1 MDNEKWETFFMQNA
15 KRLRHGIE
23 VRERA
28 LELFEAGFGKRSVS
42 SSLGIPVGTVE
53 KWLYAYKAVGPE
65 GPLNMGR
72 THNSYSFETKLAFAR
87 MVVDGGAILTDAM
100 VAYGVVSRAS
110 AQKWC
115 KAYREGGEEALKP
128 KPKGRPKGSLAKQ
141 KAPMTREEEL
151 EIRVRKLEAENAYLK
166 KLEALRAE
174 EALRTGSRPR
184 W

>member
-1 MDNEKWETFFMQNA
+1 MQST

-28 LELFEAGFGKRSVS
+28 LELFEAGLGKRSVS
-42 SSLGIPVGTVE
+42 SSLGISVGTVE
-53 KWLYAYKAVGPE
+53 KWLYAYGAVGSE

-72 THNSYSFETKLAFAR
+72 IHNSYSFETKLAFAR
-87 MVVDGGAILTDAM
+87 MVVDGGAILADAM
-100 VAYGVVSRAS
+100 AAYGVVSRAS

-115 KAYREGGEEALKP
+115 KAYREGGEEALRP
-128 KPKGRPKGSLAKQ
+128 KPKGRPKGSPA
-141 KAPMTREEEL
+141 TTGEEEL
-151 EIRVRKLEAENAYLK
+151 EIGVRKLEAKNAYLN
-166 KLEALRAE
+166 KLEAMRAE

>member
-1 MDNEKWETFFMQNA
+1 MDNEKWEAFFMQNTR
-15 KRLRHGIE
+15 RLRHGIE

-28 LELFEAGFGKRSVS
+28 LELFGAGFGKRSVS
-42 SSLGIPVGTVE
+42 SSLGISAGTVE

-87 MVVDGGAILTDAM
+87 MVVDGGATPVDAM
-100 VAYGVVSRAS
+100 AAHGVVSRSS
-110 AQKWC
+110 AQNWC
-115 KAYREGGEEALKP
+115 RAYREGGEEALRP
-128 KPKGRPKGSLAKQ
+128 KPKGRPKGSPARQ
-141 KAPMTREEEL
+141 KAPITREEEL
-151 EIRVRKLEAENAYLK
+151 EIRVRKPEAENAYLK

>member
-1 MDNEKWETFFMQNA
+1 MQST
-15 KRLRHGIE
+15 KRSRHGIK
-23 VRERA
+23 VRKRA

-42 SSLGIPVGTVE
+42 SSLGISAGTVE

-87 MVVDGGAILTDAM
+87 TVVDVGAVLADAM
-100 VAYGVVSRAS
+100 AAYGVVSRSS
-110 AQKWC
+110 AQRWC
-115 KAYREGGEEALKP
+115 KAYREGGAEALRP
-128 KPKGRPKGSLAKQ
+128 KPKGRPKGSPARQ
-141 KAPMTREEEL
+141 KAPATREEEL
-151 EIRVRKLEAENAYLK
+151 EIKVRKLEAENAYLK

>member
-1 MDNEKWETFFMQNA
+1 MQKT
-15 KRLRHGIE
+15 KRVRHSIE
-23 VRERA
+23 VRKRA
-28 LELFEAGFGKRSVS
+28 LELFEAGFGKLSAS
-42 SSLGIPVGTVE
+42 SSLGIPVGAVE
-53 KWLYAYKAVGPE
+53 KWFYAYKAVGPE

-87 MVVDGGAILTDAM
+87 MVVDGGAALADAM
-100 VAYGVVSRAS
+100 DAHGVVSRTS
-110 AQKWC
+110 AQRWC
-115 KAYREGGEEALKP
+115 KAYREGGEEALRP
-128 KPKGRPKGSLAKQ
+128 KPRGRPKGSPAGQ
-141 KAPMTREEEL
+141 RAPATREEEL

>member
-1 MDNEKWETFFMQNA
+1 M
-15 KRLRHGIE
+15 
-23 VRERA
+23 
-28 LELFEAGFGKRSVS
+28 ELFEAGFGKRSVS

-128 KPKGRPKGSLAKQ
+128 KPKGRPKGSPAKQ
-141 KAPMTREEEL
+141 GPDDSRGRARDQGPQARGGERL
-151 EIRVRKLEAENAYLK
+151 PK
-166 KLEALRAE
+166 KIGGLRGESFEPGQGLGGSVALGGPFDE
-174 EALRTGSRPR
+174 
-184 W
+184 